1 MKIYFIALF
10 FMTLFFLGVAESH
23 ANVTILPVTKFNS
36 ADMVNDVPAGWKL
49 DKKTGKPSLEIK
61 KENNLFYL
69 HLISE
74 GNSSF
79 GLQKEFNVDVK
90 KFPVLCWRWK
100 ANKLPLGGDVR
111 KSATDDQALQLY
123 VAFKPTGF
131 PAVTH
136 TPVIGYIWDS
146 EAPKGWSGRSC
157 QVGGDK
163 LRYIVLRNRTD
174 QTGQWYTERRN
185 IYQDYK
191 KLFSDIK
198 DGEPQGL
205 TTGVQIRINSQ
216 RTKNP
221 ADSEI
226 AEIYFSADPK
236 DIALAESTKE
246 IKQTQDL
253 KISAVKTPPPPQL
266 SAAKKQKRNDCLN
279 ISIGFSP
286 ESTDVDDKYYGQ
298 METIVNY
305 LIKNPKSKITIV
317 GYTDDTGKT
326 QNNLA
331 ISSKR
336 AASVKSCLINKF
348 NIDSKRLDI
357 KGAGFVQSVN
367 NKNTEDTHKNH
378 NRVTIDEC
386 P

>member
-1 MKIYFIALF
+1 MKKVFIVLVF
-10 FMTLFFLGVAESH
+10 LTLSFPGITGSP
-23 ANVTILPVTKFNS
+23 ANASVLPVTKFTS
-36 ADMVNDVPAGWKL
+36 ADMANDVPSGWKL

-61 KENNLFYL
+61 KENNIFYL
-69 HLISE
+69 HLASA

-100 ANKLPLGGDVR
+100 ANKLPFGGDVR

-123 VAFKPTGF
+123 VAFKSTGF
-131 PAVTH
+131 PAMTH

-146 EAPKGWSGRSC
+146 EAPKGWSGRSS

-191 KLFSDIK
+191 KLFGDIK
-198 DGEPQGL
+198 GGEPQGL

-216 RTKNP
+216 RTKSP

-236 DIALAESTKE
+236 DIALAESAKE
-246 IKQTQDL
+246 IKQTEDL
-253 KISAVKTPPPPQL
+253 KISAVKLPPPPQI
-266 SAAKKQKRNDCLN
+266 SAVKKNPRGDCLN
-279 ISIGFSP
+279 INIEFSP
-286 ESTDVDDKYYGQ
+286 ESADVDEKYNAQ
-298 METIVNY
+298 MENIVKY
-305 LIKNPKSKITIV
+305 LIKNPKTKIIII
-317 GYTDDTGKT
+317 GYSDDTGKK
-326 QNNLA
+326 QNDLTL
-331 ISSKR
+331 SKKR
-336 AASVKSCLINKF
+336 AANVKNYLVNKF
-348 NIDSKRLDI
+348 NIAPQRLDI

-367 NKNTEDTHKNH
+367 DKNTKEISKNH
-378 NRVTIDEC
+378 NIVTINEC